1 MSHFIIAAAIVLAAT
16 KAKVQI
22 KDNQTNK
29 KRKDDS
35 DGEKI
40 FAGKAG

>member
-1 MSHFIIAAAIVLAAT
+1 MSHFIFAAAIVLAAT
-16 KAKVQI
+16 KAKVQV

-29 KRKDDS
+29 ERKDDS

-40 FAGKAG
+40 VAGKAG